1 MGDLQQPL
9 ADLLPLNEELLNI
22 MDHSPLKRHRYGGE
36 QKLSEG
42 LDTQSSGP
50 AIFFN
55 AFPNHILN
63 ADNR

>member
-1 MGDLQQPL
+1 MGDSQQSL
-9 ADLLPLNEELLNI
+9 ADILPFNEELLNI
-22 MDHSPLKRHRYGGE
+22 MGHSPLKRHSFGGE

-42 LDTQSSGP
+42 LDSLSSGP

-55 AFPNHILN
+55 EFPNHILN